1 MVLRKIE
8 FTATLHVLLADIA
21 IKSLDFVFIL
31 QTILWVLRLGNR
43 TGSLQ
48 VIVFERASYFAELG
62 IFFCL
67 YYSPNDIGILEGEV
81 LSYIN
86 LKWRW
91 IPTHD
96 ESLYIERMKNCLDEN
111 VSNCGD
117 EGRRTIFTE
126 DRFAHFRSN
135 MPPTNLSWI
144 LGGGVACFATP
155 LSTPVG
161 IAKWVI
167 ECYGLQ

>member
-48 VIVFERASYFAELG
+48 VIVFERASLFAELG

-81 LSYIN
+81 LSYIH

-96 ESLYIERMKNCLDEN
+96 ESLYIE
-111 VSNCGD
+111 
-117 EGRRTIFTE
+117 
-126 DRFAHFRSN
+126 
-135 MPPTNLSWI
+135 
-144 LGGGVACFATP
+144 
-155 LSTPVG
+155 
-161 IAKWVI
+161 
-167 ECYGLQ
+167 